1 MFNFFI
7 ENFIKSI
14 EFHTGRLLYQSAY
27 IQHQIYKV
35 FDEGYQVTGV
45 FLDISM
51 ALDTVFHEGLLFK
64 LKQNAILGNLL
75 SILINFLRDRK

>member
-51 ALDTVFHEGLLFK
+51 ALDTVFH
-64 LKQNAILGNLL
+64 
-75 SILINFLRDRK
+75 